1 MKIPENHKLISFEVA
16 ALYPSVPQEE
26 ALRLF
31 EEELFQDREL
41 KTKTPI
47 TASPGARGQFWT
59 NWGANSNLPRVV
71 GICLKFQKK
80 YVSKAEFSCKCV
92 FCRPE

>member
-1 MKIPENHKLISFEVA
+1 MNS
-16 ALYPSVPQEE
+16 
-26 ALRLF
+26 
-31 EEELFQDREL
+31 
-41 KTKTPI
+41 
-47 TASPGARGQFWT
+47 GARGQLWT
-59 NWGANSNLPRVV
+59 NLGANSNLPRVV

>member
-1 MKIPENHKLISFEVA
+1 MKFGIKIFG
-16 ALYPSVPQEE
+16 
-26 ALRLF
+26 
-31 EEELFQDREL
+31 
-41 KTKTPI
+41 KC
-47 TASPGARGQFWT
+47 SPGARGQFWT

-92 FCRPE
+92 FCRPERKKDPNSKDSPKLNK

>member
-1 MKIPENHKLISFEVA
+1 MMTQYHLLRNSRKANSKTSIFSKENKASKIIR
-16 ALYPSVPQEE
+16 Y
-26 ALRLF
+26 
-31 EEELFQDREL
+31 
-41 KTKTPI
+41 
-47 TASPGARGQFWT
+47 SPGARGQFWT